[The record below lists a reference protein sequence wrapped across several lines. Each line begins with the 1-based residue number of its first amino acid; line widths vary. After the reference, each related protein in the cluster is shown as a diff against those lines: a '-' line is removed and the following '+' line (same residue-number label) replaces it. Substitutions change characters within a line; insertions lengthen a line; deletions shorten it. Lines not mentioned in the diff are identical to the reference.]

1 MAGFAEVLCTVKNVI
16 SAVSAEIALSVF
28 KSIITAD
35 KVVLAMKEVRHVIY
49 ERFKETAQER
59 LTNTPIEHA
68 IAERIL

>member
-35 KVVLAMKEVRHVIY
+35 KVVLAMKEVDM
-49 ERFKETAQER
+49 
-59 LTNTPIEHA
+59 
-68 IAERIL
+68 